1 MTIARSILFL
11 YLIAVGHLKAT
22 EMEGS
27 KVCARETASPIMP
40 PAFQNPMTTTDLQK
54 CDEQALYYGF
64 EHAVDP
70 ASALQCAYFQRA
82 HPGPNI
88 ADPFYGP
95 GVLAMLYA
103 NGKGVSRDYN
113 LAIRFACEITWSDEA
128 ETRLRAQRLEE
139 LRNARAQTT
148 TFDLCDD
155 GISTIMAG
163 ACAHVQWQLAERKRT
178 EQQTAITAKWSS
190 EAKWAYDRVDAT
202 EKAFQYARAG
212 NEIDQTG
219 SSRNVFVA
227 TEASLLGEQKIINLR
242 ELSGGIIPQ
251 ASSAHAAASD
261 EELAAVYEQILQLPA
276 DTWTRTTVR
285 PDGVRTTQ
293 HAWLEMRDAWVDFG
307 RIAYPNVSAER
318 IRVRI
323 TRQRIHQMRSL
334 LRSLGPVN

>member
-1 MTIARSILFL
+1 MKIARSILFL
-11 YLIAVGHLKAT
+11 YLLAVGQVKAT

-27 KVCARETASPIMP
+27 KVCAQATASPFMP
-40 PAFQNPMTTTDLQK
+40 PAFQNPMTTTELQK
-54 CDEQALYYGF
+54 CDETALYYGF
-64 EHAVDP
+64 EHAADP
-70 ASALQCAYFQRA
+70 ALALQCAYFQRA
-82 HPGPNI
+82 HPGRVAN
-88 ADPFYGP
+88 PFYGP

-113 LAIRFACEITWSDEA
+113 LAIRFACEMTWSEEP
-128 ETRLRAQRLEE
+128 ETRLRVQRLEE

-155 GISTIMAG
+155 GMSTIMAG
-163 ACAHVQWQLAERKRT
+163 SCAHVQWQLEERKRT
-178 EQQTAITAKWSS
+178 EQQAAITAKWSP
-190 EAKWAYDRVDAT
+190 EAKQAYDRVDAA

-219 SSRNVFVA
+219 SGRNVFVA
-227 TEASLLGEQKIINLR
+227 TEASLLGKQKIINLR
-242 ELSGGIIPQ
+242 EVSEGIIPQ
-251 ASSAHAAASD
+251 ASSAQASASD
-261 EELAAVYEQILQLPA
+261 EELAAVYERTLQLPA